1 MDRST
6 PTFISL
12 TGENSHKI
20 VIPPGQGSFSI
31 GTKNMSKGKYDVLVV
46 EGSAINWDVFNE
58 MYTPHGKQNAD
69 RYPNGDW
76 PRFFYYSG
84 DDTGFIQWSEKRRIE
99 NLNWA
104 PIGPMKAD
112 LSKANIYELSI
123 HATANPIELI
133 LGENIKKLYLSG
145 NLANIQIKA
154 SPSTTLVQFAPDT
167 GTAADNNYCLPEF
180 LSLNKTVTSVHVD
193 NTVIGAAVDC
203 SSLLQFK
210 NIQSLNLS
218 GNITNL
224 QAIAQLHELEY
235 LGLRTM
241 PDLTGMPALKIWQ
254 KLKSFI
260 GWNIEETQGKILQQE
275 LKSLLKEREMEYS
288 SVSKLRKKIWFTT
301 EYGIPFTNWEGK
313 NAKIATKA
321 YKSALKAIGKAKT
334 EAEVKQAI
342 IELIDLINTLHNIE
356 TVERED
362 TGTAVEQLVASSRL
376 DLPQELAA
384 QWFDDRRDF

>member
-1 MDRST
+1 MERNT

-31 GTKNMSKGKYDVLVV
+31 GTKNISNGKYDVLVA

-69 RYPNGDW
+69 RYPYGDW

-84 DDTGFIQWSEKRRIE
+84 DDTGFIQWSEKRKIE
-99 NLNWA
+99 NMNWA

-112 LSKANIYELSI
+112 FTKANINELSI
-123 HATANPIELI
+123 HATTNPIELI
-133 LGENIKKLYLSG
+133 LGENINKLYLSG

-154 SPSTTLVQFAPDT
+154 SPGTTLVQFAPDT
-167 GTAADNNYCLPEF
+167 STAADNNYSIPEF
-180 LSLNKTVTSVHVD
+180 PSLNKTVTSVHVD
-193 NTVIGAAVDC
+193 NTVIGTAVDC

-260 GWNIEETQGKILQQE
+260 GWNIEETQGKVLQQE
-275 LKSLLKEREMEYS
+275 LKAILKEKEMGYS

-321 YKSALKAIGKAKT
+321 YKTALKEISKAKG
-334 EAEVKQAI
+334 EQEVKQAI
-342 IELIDLINTLHNIE
+342 IKLIELVNTLPNIE
-356 TVERED
+356 TIERED
-362 TGTAVEQLVASSRL
+362 TGKAVEQLVESSPL
-376 DLPQELAA
+376 NLPQELATK
-384 QWFDDRRDF
+384 WFDEVRDF